1 MVGNGGSGGEVVYS
15 NITID
20 SSKTYNIIV
29 GDGGYSASA
38 GENSSFTDSSSTT
51 TITATG
57 GARATTEIITPDVF
71 YVNTVRTF
79 TPTIDF
85 KVEGVGYSNIEE
97 KLFINLGCNF
107 DSPAPAIG
115 AGSTTEDRSIGKYEE
130 TNSNFYTIY
139 NNITIG
145 DYDSSKIYLGG
156 GGKYGYYEQKVL
168 SRSAYSCG
176 NNTDGKLGRDEDERD
191 ERHIPTEIKTSNIG

>member
-1 MVGNGGSGGEVVYS
+1 MPGNGGSGGEVVYS

-20 SSKTYNIIV
+20 SSKTYSIVV
-29 GDGGYSASA
+29 GDGGDSA
-38 GENSSFTDSSSTT
+38 GENSSFDN
-51 TITATG
+51 ITATG
-57 GARATTEIITPDVF
+57 GAGGTNEIITPDVF
-71 YVNTVRTF
+71 YVNNVRTF
-79 TPTIDF
+79 TDFNFKID
-85 KVEGVGYSNIEE
+85 GVGYSNVEE
-97 KLFINLGCNF
+97 KILSNLGYNF
-107 DSPAPAIG
+107 DSPVPSIG
-115 AGSTTEDRSIGKYEE
+115 AGSTTEDPSIGKYEE

-176 NNTDGKLGRDEDERD
+176 NNAYGRLGMGVDAVSYT
-191 ERHIPTEIKTSNIG
+191 HLTLPTKA